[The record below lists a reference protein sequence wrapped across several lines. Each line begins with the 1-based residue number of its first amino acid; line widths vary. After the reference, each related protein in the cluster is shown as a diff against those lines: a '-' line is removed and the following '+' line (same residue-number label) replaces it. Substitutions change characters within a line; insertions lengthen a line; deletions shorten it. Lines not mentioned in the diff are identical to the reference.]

1 MKKVAKPLPLF
12 LVLVLVFYLSAQV
25 DDAPLGATHGALES
39 PLRSGADVTSSCS
52 GNNPGMANPAAV
64 YCHELGYEYQVV
76 DAAEGQHGVCVLPD
90 GSECDGWGF
99 LEGKCGQSYSYCAMH
114 GYDLV
119 TRSDGRNPL
128 SVDYGV
134 CVRDGQEVGTVT
146 DLMGLAEKATKGSRR
161 VEQVSS
167 PPEEEASVG
176 ALPASFDWRNYN
188 GQNWMTSVKD
198 QGYCGSCWAFSA
210 VGTTEAV
217 HNIAAGNP
225 SLDLD
230 LSEEY
235 LVSDCYTEY
244 DQSCCGGW
252 QDEALGFI
260 RDSGIPDELCLPY
273 VSYECFCGASGC
285 DTAYC
290 DYDTGGSCANATCSD
305 RCADWA
311 SRLQTIDSTG
321 GVSTVPSQIKQYLI
335 DKGPLSV
342 AMGIGDDVGGA
353 FDGSNVYRCTDDY
366 TLNHAV
372 VIAGYNDAGGY
383 WIVKNSWGTYW
394 TPDGYFKV
402 GYGECGIQSD
412 IYYASLGAATDS
424 DGDGV
429 PDYSDNCP
437 TMPNQDQ
444 ADSDGDGKGNVCD
457 NCPAVSNPTQT
468 NSDGDT
474 YGDACD
480 NCPSVTN
487 PDQTDTDGDGI
498 GDACDNGDILVVAL
512 ATNDIIYDPLTATI
526 YASVPSSAG
535 SIGNTITSID
545 PTTGTIGPSV
555 FIGSEPGKLAMS
567 DNGQYL
573 YVSLDGAAAV
583 RRFDIASQTAGL
595 QFSLGSHPTFGS
607 YYVEDIEVLPG
618 NPEAVAVS
626 RKNLGVSP
634 RHGGVA
640 IYDNGV
646 QRPNATARTTI
657 SNAIEFSASASTLYG
672 YNNETSLFGFGTMSV
687 DESGVSVANV
697 TQNLISGYRVDIEFD
712 AGLIY
717 ATSGCV
723 VDPEALTLAGTYGA
737 SGLVEP
743 DSTTGRTFFLT
754 GNTLLAFDQQTFA
767 QVGSLDIEGVTGTPS
782 SLIRWGEDGLA
793 FRTSSG
799 QVFLVRTP
807 LVGDSDG
814 DAIPNTVD
822 NCPSYYNPDQ
832 TNTDGDS
839 EGNACDDDDDN
850 DALDDSVES
859 YVGTDPLDA
868 CPDVTGTPG
877 LCPGPSCDGDDAW
890 PFDNNIDT
898 WSNILDVLQY
908 KGHLQIC
915 LPDPNY
921 VQRFDIN
928 ADECV
933 NILDVLL
940 YKGHLEVQC
949 TNP

>member
-1 MKKVAKPLPLF
+1 
-12 LVLVLVFYLSAQV
+12 
-25 DDAPLGATHGALES
+25 
-39 PLRSGADVTSSCS
+39 
-52 GNNPGMANPAAV
+52 MANPAAV
-64 YCHELGYEYQVV
+64 YCRELGYEYQVV

-90 GSECDGWGF
+90 GSECDGWAF
-99 LEGKCGQSYSYCAMH
+99 LEGKCGQSHSYCATQ

-119 TRSDGRNPL
+119 TKSDGKN
-128 SVDYGV
+128 SFSEEYGV

-146 DLMGLAEKATKGSRR
+146 DLIGLAEKATKGSRR
-161 VEQVSS
+161 VEQAPSA
-167 PPEEEASVG
+167 PKEEAPVVG
-176 ALPASFDWRNYN
+176 LPTSFDWRNYN

-198 QGYCGSCWAFSA
+198 QGQCGSCWAFSA

-225 SLDLD
+225 NLDLD

-235 LVSDCYTEY
+235 LVSDCHTYSGHEN
-244 DQSCCGGW
+244 CCGGW
-252 QDEALGFI
+252 QNVALTFI
-260 RDSGIPDELCLPY
+260 RDSGIPDEACLPY
-273 VSYECFCGASGC
+273 IDGSSCTCGDVSCNSDCTYR
-285 DTAYC
+285 
-290 DYDTGGSCANATCSD
+290 TGSSCSDATCSN
-305 RCADWA
+305 RCANWA
-311 SRLQTIDSTG
+311 SRLQTIASTG
-321 GVSTVPSQIKQYLI
+321 GVSTLPSQIKQYLI
-335 DKGPLSV
+335 DKGPLAVS
-342 AMGIGDDVGGA
+342 MGIGDDVGGA

-372 VIAGYNDAGGY
+372 VIAGYSDAGGY

-412 IYYASLGAATDS
+412 VYYASLGAATDS

-437 TMPNQDQ
+437 LAANQDQ

-457 NCPAVSNPTQT
+457 NCPAVSNPTQA

-545 PTTGTIGPSV
+545 PTTGTIGSSV
-555 FIGSEPGKLAMS
+555 FMGTEPGKLAMS

-573 YVSLDGAAAV
+573 YASLNGAAAV
-583 RRFDIASQTAGL
+583 RRFDIASQTAGP

-626 RKNLGVSP
+626 RKNLGYSP

-657 SNAIEFSASASTLYG
+657 SNVIEFSASASTLYG
-672 YNNETSLFGFGTMSV
+672 YNNETSEFGFRTMAV
-687 DESGVSVANV
+687 DQSGVSVANM
-697 TQNLISGYRVDIEFD
+697 TRSLISGYGTDIEFD

-717 ATSGCV
+717 ATSGRV

-743 DSTTGRTFFLT
+743 DSTIDRTFFLT
-754 GNTLLAFDQQTFA
+754 GNTLLAFDQDTFA
-767 QVGSLDIEGVTGTPS
+767 PVGSLAIEGITGTPS
-782 SLIRWGEDGLA
+782 SLIRWGGDGLA

-799 QVFLVRTP
+799 QVFLIRTP

-814 DAIPNTVD
+814 DAIANTVD
-822 NCPSYYNPDQ
+822 NCPSDYNPDQ

-839 EGNACDDDDDN
+839 EGNACDADDDN
-850 DALDDSVES
+850 DGFLDAVEL
-859 YVGTDPLDA
+859 YLGTDPLDA
-868 CPDVTGTPG
+868 CPDVVGA
-877 LCPGPSCDGDDAW
+877 DDAW
-890 PFDNNIDT
+890 P
-898 WSNILDVLQY
+898 LDVNNDGQISVVADVLNFRGRIGAAPGNQY
-908 KGHLQIC
+908 WR
-915 LPDPNY
+915 
-921 VQRFDIN
+921 QRLDFN
-928 ADECV
+928 ADGLISV
-933 NILDVLL
+933 VGDVLM
-940 YKGHLEVQC
+940 YRGMIGETC
-949 TNP
+949 T